1 MSLRTTEDLG
11 GCASA
16 RIGLWRGADERGSTG
31 LVVADGHVARCAFE
45 VPAVPDFGSP
55 RFPDLAG
62 LDEAARVQR
71 VAETQSQLLGA
82 LHALGPGFGFS
93 LRYVCAPSPGGAARV
108 RLFLVGRSFDV
119 TEAGAA
125 QGALAFRQVVRA
137 SAPEGYRFQEISP
150 AEDGE
155 LLSLDAVTALVEIM
169 KPEEVLPAWHDPALC
184 GFPFYYLPRPF
195 APAENDMVAVC
206 ASLIDAAASRP
217 VGHPSPR
224 AFAPSEDSHGPLMVD
239 VTLVPAS
246 PLTPVERNEI
256 SLWESVCERWARD
269 QKLKVGGGLY
279 SGPTP
284 VEIAADPNA
293 DTARKGYAD
302 LLSRYGSPHV
312 RCFLYAV
319 RVLSSAPLPADA
331 VGAALAAR
339 ALSPSCRPQF
349 VALDTRH
356 PAFARALNAARLSYV
371 TPAVCNERFW
381 TLPDAPETL
390 RRLHRLAE
398 VREVAAF
405 FRLPIPGRDGCP
417 GLPTDLGLP
426 ETPSASRI
434 STRERPASPP
444 LVLGQFAE
452 RGTVLAE
459 GATLSPADLTKHGLI
474 VGTPGSG
481 KTTLCFSLLAQLWED
496 HRVPFLA
503 IEPAKTEYRALL
515 GHPALEDDLLVFTV
529 GNERVSPF
537 RLNPFEVLPGE
548 AVSEHLSSLLACF
561 HGAFRLFDPLP
572 MILEAALREAYA
584 EKGWS
589 EFGVGGED
597 PDLVPPMMADLYR
610 HALRLAE
617 GSSYKGETAGN
628 IRGALETRLG
638 SLLRGPRGRC
648 LNTLRSVPMDILM
661 TRPVVLELDAL
672 SEEEKALV
680 ALFLLT
686 RIRAH
691 AKAHPQYDR
700 PLRHVTL
707 LEEAH
712 VVIGRGDGTGS
723 AERANPQAVAVRLFT
738 RMLAEMRALG
748 EGVLIADQ
756 LPTAIAPEAVKLTN
770 LKVMHRVV
778 ALEDR
783 QDLGGAMALDPG
795 QVEGA
800 ATLPPGASYVFQ
812 EGWPKSRLVIERNF
826 KDETGVGVPP
836 PDDAVRERMA
846 PFRESEDAK
855 GAYLP
860 YRTCGAL
867 CRACDPKVREEMER
881 WTERKDRAVRE
892 RLIAE
897 KAPDPTTVALTEFFR
912 DLPLLKEEPIRTHC
926 AREHF
931 WNAFGGL
938 AKPPE
943 R

>member
-1 MSLRTTEDLG
+1 MGLNPVEVGRRGSG
-11 GCASA
+11 SCAPA
-16 RIGLWRGADERGSTG
+16 RIGLWRGAKERGDAG
-31 LVVADGHVARCAFE
+31 LVVADGYAARCAFE

-62 LDEAARVQR
+62 LEEAARVQR
-71 VAETQSQLLGA
+71 VAEAQSQLLA
-82 LHALGPGFGFS
+82 AFHALGPGFGFS
-93 LRYVCAPSPGGAARV
+93 LRYACAPSDGVGRRI
-108 RLFLVGRSFDV
+108 RLFLVGRSFDP
-119 TEAGAA
+119 TEI
-125 QGALAFRQVVRA
+125 GALRGIEAFRETLRT
-137 SAPEGYRFQEISP
+137 SAPAGYRFVEISS
-150 AEDGE
+150 EDEGCA
-155 LLSLDAVTALVEIM
+155 SLDGAASLVEIL
-169 KPEEVLPAWHDPALC
+169 KPEEVFPAWHDPALC

-195 APAENDMVAVC
+195 APAENDMVAFC
-206 ASLIDAAASRP
+206 ASLM
-217 VGHPSPR
+217 
-224 AFAPSEDSHGPLMVD
+224 DSAESSLIVD
-239 VTLVPAS
+239 VTLVPTP
-246 PLTPVERNEI
+246 PLTSVERAEV
-256 SLWESVCERWARD
+256 SMWEALCERWGRD

-279 SGPTP
+279 SGPTS

-293 DTARKGYAD
+293 DLARKGYAD
-302 LLSRYGSPHV
+302 LLFRYGSPGG
-312 RCFLYAV
+312 RFFLYAV
-319 RVLSSAPLPADA
+319 RVLSSGSFPADSVA
-331 VGAALAAR
+331 AALAAR

-349 VALDTRH
+349 VTLDRSH

-381 TLPDAPETL
+381 RLSDAPETL

-426 ETPSASRI
+426 ETPSASSIPARG
-434 STRERPASPP
+434 RPATRP
-444 LVLGQFAE
+444 LVLGRFAE
-452 RGTVLAE
+452 RGSVSAE
-459 GATLSPADLTKHGLI
+459 EAALSPADLAKHGLI

-503 IEPAKTEYRALL
+503 LEPAKTEYRALL
-515 GHPALEDDLLVFTV
+515 GHPALKDDLLVFTV

-572 MILEAALREAYA
+572 MILEAALREAYE

-589 EFGVGGED
+589 EYGVGGED
-597 PDLVPPMMADLYR
+597 PDLQPPTMADLHR

-628 IRGALETRLG
+628 IKGALETRLG

-648 LNTLRSVPMDILM
+648 LNTLRSVPMDVLM
-661 TRPVVLELDAL
+661 TRPVVMELDAL
-672 SEEEKALV
+672 SEEEKALIV
-680 ALFLLT
+680 LFLLA

-691 AKAHPQYDR
+691 AKANPQPGR

-712 VVIGRGDGTGS
+712 VVIGRGDGAGGG
-723 AERANPQAVAVRLFT
+723 ERANPQAVAVRFFT

-778 ALEDR
+778 AAEDR
-783 QDLGGAMALDPG
+783 EDLGGAMVLDPG

-800 ATLPPGASYVFQ
+800 ATLPPGASYVFR
-812 EGWPKSRLVIERNF
+812 EGWPKSRQVIERNF
-826 KDETGVGVPP
+826 KEETGVDVPP
-836 PDDAVRERMA
+836 ADDVVRERMEG
-846 PFRESEDAK
+846 FQRSEDAK

-867 CRACDPKVREEMER
+867 CRACEPKVREEMER
-881 WTERKDRAVRE
+881 WTVRKERSVRE
-892 RLIAE
+892 RLAAE
-897 KAPDPTTVALTEFFR
+897 TGSDATSVALTEFFR
-912 DLPLLKEEPIRTHC
+912 DLPLSKEEPLRTHC

-931 WNAFGGL
+931 WNAFGSRS
-938 AKPPE
+938 KPSGG